1 MQKMTRGVQEWGV
14 AACLLLLTIAGCGG
28 DEVEPEPAVP
38 TTVEITPDVAMFT
51 FSGEAKGFNA
61 VVRDQDGKVM
71 DVAVAWTSSDPGVFA
86 VSGSG
91 GVATVTA
98 VGNGAGTLTATAG
111 QASGTASVTVV
122 QTPARIEIV
131 SGNDQEGL
139 REQTLMEPLVISVVE
154 QTGAAIPDYSVTF
167 TPGERSGSVSESEVT
182 TDAGG
187 MASTEWTLG
196 DLRSQEL
203 VAAAGELIA
212 TFRASALADPPMP
225 DYTVAGDLEPSRFD
239 PLVTETIEIKVHI
252 ANLGDGG
259 GSGTF
264 PMQLTVDGMPLET
277 IDVEPTGPGDTTTVT
292 ITAGPF
298 EIGDRRIGV
307 MIDPEGEIEEWEE
320 ANNEA
325 NVLLT
330 VVQQLEISLGDSLM
344 VEAGVD
350 DMVLLYRL
358 EITEPLDEVLT
369 VRLTGPNGDGDLF
382 VDFNDRPDDQYK
394 YRCYSWEFGTG
405 ESCQLYPV
413 RAGTYNIAVHAYE
426 AFDAA
431 ALVVTS
437 GEDPIDPFD
446 LELVFVD
453 NGTDSQNTI
462 ITGVAERWESM
473 IGSGSLSSFVVLDE
487 GECGPDSPS
496 VVESVDDFRLFV
508 MIDSIDGAGGRVAS
522 SGPCHLRVSFGGRW
536 LSTPAAGGLILDEA
550 DIAQLESQGVLESV
564 VTHEMAHALGFAP
577 NVWEVYGFLQN
588 PSLPEHPDN
597 DTHLNAS
604 LAVAAFNAAGGGGY
618 AHGKVPLQN
627 GAEPGISDRH
637 WRQSVLGDELM
648 TPYLTGDSHPL
659 SRITL
664 NALYEVGYEINVA
677 MADAFTMTVAGVAGM
692 ALPRG
697 RVIYLG
703 NDIAPFRLQFTGK
716 PVGGRG
722 K

>member
-1 MQKMTRGVQEWGV
+1 MRKMTRGAQRCGL
-14 AACLLLLTIAGCGG
+14 AAYLLVLTIAGCGDG
-28 DEVEPEPAVP
+28 VEPEPAVP
-38 TTVEITPDVAMFT
+38 TTVEISPDSVMLT
-51 FSGEAKGFNA
+51 FSGETQGFNA
-61 VVRDQDGKVM
+61 VVRDEDGKVM

-91 GVATVTA
+91 GVGTVTA

-154 QTGAAIPDYSVTF
+154 QTGAPIPDYLVTF
-167 TPGERSGSVSESEVT
+167 TPGERSGSVSQSEVT

-187 MASTEWTLG
+187 MGSTEWTLG

-203 VAAAGELIA
+203 VAAAGELIT
-212 TFRASALADPPMP
+212 TFRASALADPPIP
-225 DYTVAGDLEPSRFD
+225 DYTVAGRLEPSRFD

-252 ANLGDGG
+252 TNLGDGG

-264 PMQLTVDGMPLET
+264 PMQFTVDGMPLET
-277 IDVEPTGPGDTTTVT
+277 INVEPTGPGDTTTVT

-298 EIGDRRIGV
+298 ASGDRRIGV

-330 VVQQLEISLGDSLM
+330 VVQQLEISLGDSVM
-344 VEAGVD
+344 VEAVD

-382 VDFNDRPDDQYK
+382 VDFNDRPDVHYK

-405 ESCQLYPV
+405 EYCQLFPV
-413 RAGTYNIAVHAYE
+413 RAGTYNIAVHAYD

-431 ALVVTS
+431 TLVVTS
-437 GEDPIDPFD
+437 GEEPIDPFD

-453 NGTDSQNTI
+453 NGTDSQNAI

-473 IGSGSLSSFVVLDE
+473 IGSGSLSSLVFLSAGD
-487 GECGPDSPS
+487 CGPDSPA
-496 VVESVDDFRLFV
+496 VAGELMDDFRLFV

-522 SGPCHLRVSFGGRW
+522 SGPCHLRVSFGGLW

-564 VTHEMAHALGFAP
+564 VTHEMAHALGFSP
-577 NVWEVYGFLQN
+577 NVWEAYGFLRN

-597 DTHLNAS
+597 DTHLDAS

-703 NDIAPFRLQFTGK
+703 NDIAPFRLHVTGK